1 MNIHNEQ
8 LTRRE
13 FLTTAAAFTALLLAP
28 LAVLHAAEA
37 PLTTVEEL
45 VAAAQRAERRVIEL
59 AAGTFQL
66 SGPLDLKA
74 GVTLK
79 GAGMGKTILTHDV
92 AWKAATDTL
101 PDPETNV
108 KKFDRGGYL
117 LRLENKAG
125 GITISGMTLRGP
137 QVHGAIFGSGN
148 EHVHLHDLRIKD
160 FMSAGIRSYSW
171 KNARIHDCTFVDA
184 GRRWAKGQ
192 PGIKGGI
199 TGGGIFAIWISDSA
213 IWNNRFL
220 RTKTAPNEHYYG
232 IKGRQGKRL
241 RIHHN
246 TIEVNFSIEFPFEN
260 DEDIEIAHNVLH
272 GTISIPKHA
281 GGTVPKSGTTFHIH
295 HNWFQNSYAIEFVR
309 NGVEIDHNLFD
320 FDTQKDHGNLISGF
334 GKAAAPGPASFHHN
348 LVRNPG
354 RGVIWLNAPF
364 ANFDI
369 HHNHIIA
376 RTTATPRT
384 DGLFGFN
391 ERCDFKTLRITDNLI
406 ECQGQPRPLLRNDA
420 SANATIENNRL
431 INVSDTTRY
440 RNPSTGQPVGLVE
453 PSRFRCGVNDETTV
467 DGWRS
472 IPTMSQPMS
481 LSRTQNQHR
490 KEPTP

>member
-1 MNIHNEQ
+1 MNRTLMKAT
-8 LTRRE
+8 LT
-13 FLTTAAAFTALLLAP
+13 LLTALLLATLVP
-28 LAVLHAAEA
+28 AKAANA

-45 VAAAQRAERRVIEL
+45 VAAVAEAKEGSVIEL
-59 AAGTFQL
+59 AAGTFA
-66 SGPLDLKA
+66 LKQTLELPG

-79 GAGMGKTILTHDV
+79 GAGMEKTIVTG
-92 AWKAATDTL
+92 AAEWKAATDTL

-108 KKFDRGGYL
+108 KKFDRSGYL
-117 LRLENKAG
+117 LRLESKAS

-148 EHVHLHDLRIKD
+148 EHVHLHDLRIED
-160 FMSAGIRSYSW
+160 FMSAGIRSFSW
-171 KNARIHDCTFVDA
+171 KHARIHDCTFVDA

-199 TGGGIFAIWISDSA
+199 TGGGIFAIWISDSE

-220 RTKTAPNEHYYG
+220 RTKTAPEEHYYG

-272 GTISIPKHA
+272 GTVSIPKH
-281 GGTVPKSGTTFHIH
+281 GGGAVPASGRTFHLH
-295 HNWFQNSYAIEFVR
+295 HNVFTSSYAIEFPR
-309 NGVEIDHNLFD
+309 NGVEIAHNLFD
-320 FDTQKDHGNLISGF
+320 FDPAKDGGNLISGF
-334 GKAAAPGPASFHHN
+334 GKEPAPGPASFHHN

-354 RGVIWLNAPF
+354 RGVIWLSAPF
-364 ANFDI
+364 DNFDI

-384 DGLFGFN
+384 EGLFGFN
-391 ERCDFKTLRITDNLI
+391 EKSDFQTFVFKDNII
-406 ECQGQPRPLLRNDA
+406 ECEGTSRPLLRNDA
-420 SANATIENNRL
+420 SGGATVENNTL
-431 INVSDTTRY
+431 TNITDTQRY
-440 RNPSTGQPVGLVE
+440 TNKPGTGKPGLE
-453 PSRFRCGVNDETTV
+453 ATLKFQCGVNGEVSV
-467 DGWRS
+467 DGWTITSS
-472 IPTMSQPMS
+472 I
-481 LSRTQNQHR
+481 
-490 KEPTP
+490 EP